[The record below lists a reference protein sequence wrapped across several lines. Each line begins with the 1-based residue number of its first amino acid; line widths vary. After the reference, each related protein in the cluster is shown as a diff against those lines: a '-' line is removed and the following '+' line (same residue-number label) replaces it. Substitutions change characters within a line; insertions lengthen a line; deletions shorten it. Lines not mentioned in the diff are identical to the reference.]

1 MREAPRQSPIGPITQ
16 ASSAPEKTMKL
27 YRLPPCLDRSQPF
40 YWLAQGGL
48 TGLFVHRIFLE
59 PASVLFGLYVSG
71 LLLPVHVQARDF
83 DFRCQRSTLN
93 SPCRANQL
101 SEQPPDVAPESQR
114 TPTPSAVIKFRLN
127 NLSGVAEWIRAE
139 VTGNQV
145 KLLHTV
151 VAESGL
157 SQGLTS
163 IINAP
168 IAIGHTWYDHPTS
181 RIAFQPDGCE
191 RSDCI
196 ITGTDAIALPIG
208 TDIYQGRFTLEYTES
223 GWLRT
228 ITFKLPDQKKS
239 SPPIQSSSDKSS
251 REQLFRFLSDR
262 PLDNSQSS
270 RLL

>member
-1 MREAPRQSPIGPITQ
+1 
-16 ASSAPEKTMKL
+16 MKL
-27 YRLPPCLDRSQPF
+27 YRLPRCLDRSQPF

-59 PASVLFGLYVSG
+59 PASVLFGLCLSG
-71 LLLPVHVQARDF
+71 ILQPTYVQAADLTF
-83 DFRCQRSTLN
+83 QAQRSTLN
-93 SPCRANQL
+93 SPINSYHIA
-101 SEQPPDVAPESQR
+101 EQPPDSVQAAI
-114 TPTPSAVIKFRLN
+114 PTQVIKFRLN
-127 NLSGVAEWIRAE
+127 NLSNVAEWIRAE

-168 IAIGHTWYDHPTS
+168 IAIGHTWSDHPTS

-196 ITGTDAIALPIG
+196 ITGTDAITLPIG
-208 TDIYQGRFTLEYTES
+208 TDIYQGRFTLGYTES
-223 GWLRT
+223 GWVRT

-239 SPPIQSSSDKSS
+239 SPPIQSSGDKSS
-251 REQLFRFLSDR
+251 RAQLFRSLSDR
-262 PLDNSQSS
+262 PLDNSQSP
-270 RLL
+270 RLS

>member
-1 MREAPRQSPIGPITQ
+1 
-16 ASSAPEKTMKL
+16 MKL
-27 YRLPPCLDRSQPF
+27 YRLPRCLDRSQPF

-71 LLLPVHVQARDF
+71 LLLPDHVQARNF
-83 DFRCQRSTLN
+83 DFPCQRSTLN

-101 SEQPPDVAPESQR
+101 SEQPPDVALESQR
-114 TPTPSAVIKFRLN
+114 TPTPSVVIKFRLN

-139 VTGNQV
+139 VASNPVTGNQV

-157 SQGLTS
+157 SKGLTS
-163 IINAP
+163 IINTP

-191 RSDCI
+191 RIDCI
-196 ITGTDAIALPIG
+196 ITGTDAITLPIG

-228 ITFKLPDQKKS
+228 ITFKLPDQQKS
-239 SPPIQSSSDKSS
+239 SAPRPIQTSSDEPS
-251 REQLFRFLSDR
+251 REQLFRSLSDR
-262 PLDNSQSS
+262 PLDNPQRP